1 MALCSTHGDES
12 LAPGYQVDHHL
23 TLRLCVF
30 AEALALEEEPC
41 TLPKL

>member
-12 LAPGYQVDHHL
+12 LTPGYQVDHL
-23 TLRLCVF
+23 PCAFASF
-30 AEALALEEEPC
+30 AEALAFEEEPC